1 MAVIIWSGSLLDTDF
16 SEWVQNTKNFFGGLQ
31 AVGQK
36 QNFLLATKKKGE
48 GACGASPFTT
58 QKVKGARFPR
68 GVMPLKPFCA
78 S

>member
-36 QNFLLATKKKGE
+36 QNFLLATKKKG
-48 GACGASPFTT
+48 
-58 QKVKGARFPR
+58 
-68 GVMPLKPFCA
+68 
-78 S
+78 